1 MTIKKYLTTPE
12 EILALKDTDTKI
24 YVEHDEGYYKF
35 ARGVLCYFHSDGRDF
50 LYQSSLWKSQNPYI
64 LVEEPVKEAD
74 ENDIG
79 KLCKF
84 YDDKNSFHAVGLLE
98 QLNPRKGSL
107 LKYRM
112 KNGFDFGHCRR
123 LTPAE
128 VAEITGYKVE
138 E

>member
-24 YVEHDEGYYKF
+24 YVENAGGYYKF
-35 ARGVLCYFHSDGRDF
+35 IQGTLFYFQNAGVDF
-50 LYQSSLWKSQNPYI
+50 EYQSSLWKSQNPYI

-79 KLCKF
+79 YLCWFWDFDEK
-84 YDDKNSFHAVGLLE
+84 DKKIGVLVGLDE
-98 QLNPRKGSL
+98 DSCP
-107 LKYRM
+107 YR
-112 KNGFDFGHCRR
+112 NGYTWYRHCRR
-123 LTPAE
+123 ATPAE

-138 E
+138 EENER